1 MWNFNKISKTNVF
14 NVQFGDRLTQS
25 LMTRHLGNYFFFM
38 WKWVLL
44 KRTIRDSGH
53 SFNMKMPSSQQC
65 NSQSSFLHNRNY
77 FTDNTHT
84 VCQNRDPHRPAS
96 NIRRTKYQNLNAPTT
111 SEWSTVLL
119 SAKVRLISVVWG
131 YIETGQVFICL
142 FQWGDT
148 KNVFVFYFIPWHFKQ
163 VVEIHA
169 EEIKV
174 YVSKI
179 GL

>member
-1 MWNFNKISKTNVF
+1 MCSSATVWPSHWWPDTWEIIFFSCESGFSWRGPFEIPGTVSIWKC
-14 NVQFGDRLTQS
+14 
-25 LMTRHLGNYFFFM
+25 HL
-38 WKWVLL
+38 
-44 KRTIRDSGH
+44 
-53 SFNMKMPSSQQC
+53 SQQC

-96 NIRRTKYQNLNAPTT
+96 NIRRTKYQNFNAPTT

-131 YIETGQVFICL
+131 YIETGQIFICL